1 MTDNAT
7 TTEVTAEVTAEVTK
21 RGRKE
26 IFAKPEL
33 LKRALREIRN
43 GAPAE
48 GKPSATYFLTR
59 KLADAGLVEF
69 VTVKGEGR
77 GRPRKLAVVTREGEL
92 ALSNS

>member
-1 MTDNAT
+1 MNMTAT
-7 TTEVTAEVTAEVTK
+7 VTK

-48 GKPSATYFLTR
+48 GKATATYFLTR

-69 VTVKGEGR
+69 VTQKGEGR
-77 GRPRKLAVVTREGEL
+77 GRPRKVAVVTREGAMAL
-92 ALSNS
+92 ATV